1 MKQTGIMSRA
11 TGVNMRDYLFDKTA
25 GWIPGI
31 VTPSGFAI
39 LFLLL
44 IMGLF
49 SHRLVRKSGRFEVY
63 NNTTFASTTFPFDA
77 ALYRQVVTMTHL
89 AFKRCE
95 ITILLQHAQQ
105 FLPWNMSEP
114 RLVL

>member
-1 MKQTGIMSRA
+1 MSQTNGARMK
-11 TGVNMRDYLFDKTA
+11 DYLFDMNA

-49 SHRLVRKSGRFEVY
+49 SHRLVRKSGRFEV
-63 NNTTFASTTFPFDA
+63 TIKLSPLLKSFPSDA
-77 ALYRQVVTMTHL
+77 AL
-89 AFKRCE
+89 
-95 ITILLQHAQQ
+95 
-105 FLPWNMSEP
+105 
-114 RLVL
+114 

>member
-1 MKQTGIMSRA
+1 MSRGNGA
-11 TGVNMRDYLFDKTA
+11 KMKDYLFDKTA

-49 SHRLVRKSGRFEVY
+49 SHRLVRKSGRFEVCS
-63 NNTTFASTTFPFDA
+63 NTTFASTTFPLDE
-77 ALYRQVVTMTHL
+77 L
-89 AFKRCE
+89 AYKINLKNDTPTFQQCY
-95 ITILLQHAQQ
+95 ITIH
-105 FLPWNMSEP
+105 
-114 RLVL
+114 V

>member
-1 MKQTGIMSRA
+1 MK
-11 TGVNMRDYLFDKTA
+11 DYLFDKNA

-49 SHRLVRKSGRFEVY
+49 SHRLVRKSGRFEV
-63 NNTTFASTTFPFDA
+63 TLIVFSFPRYDA
-77 ALYRQVVTMTHL
+77 FRGSLDDGTPYFPTG
-89 AFKRCE
+89 
-95 ITILLQHAQQ
+95 
-105 FLPWNMSEP
+105 WNPS
-114 RLVL
+114 